1 MKIENPATCEDCLA
15 FLVQSGKMES
25 TDKTILKSIHRQ
37 VSRKTAMTD
46 RQVCFSKA
54 KTFNLW

>member
-15 FLVQSGKMES
+15 FLVESGKME
-25 TDKTILKSIHRQ
+25 TEDKTILRSIHKQ

-46 RQVCFSKA
+46 RQSSIC
-54 KTFNLW
+54 